1 MIKKMIGLFFV
12 SLFPAMAMAATC
24 MGAVPY
30 AHYTIVQHGKAVYS
44 GKINLVSAK
53 TPEHFSVTVSKAG
66 QTANGTFSGV
76 TLPGDPMQIG
86 ETTSTGYLAKA
97 NPHSV
102 KNGTVTTGKTF
113 TLIALKHDN
122 VRIIGSISW
131 LVGIKTRKVHGETIQ
146 LPSVHESD
154 VNEMVHLVP
163 GQSTEIPMGAYQVKV
178 ARS

>member
-1 MIKKMIGLFFV
+1 MIKKMIGLFVV
-12 SLFPAMAMAATC
+12 SLFPVAAMASTDV
-24 MGAVPY
+24 GVVPSTQ
-30 AHYTIVQHGKAVYS
+30 YTIVQHGKVVYS
-44 GKINLVSAK
+44 GKTNLASSE

-66 QTANGTFSGV
+66 KTANGTFSGV
-76 TLPGDPMQIG
+76 TIPGDPMQAS
-86 ETTSTGYLAKA
+86 EMTSTGYIAKA

-102 KNGTVTTGKTF
+102 KNGTVTTGNAF
-113 TLIALKHDN
+113 TLIALKNND
-122 VRIIGSISW
+122 VQVVGSISR

-163 GQSTEIPMGAYQVKV
+163 GQSTEIPVGAYQVKV

>member
-1 MIKKMIGLFFV
+1 MIKKMIGLFVV
-12 SLFPAMAMAATC
+12 SLFPVVAMAATG
-24 MGAVPY
+24 MGAVP
-30 AHYTIVQHGKAVYS
+30 AAQYTIVQHGKVVYS
-44 GKINLVSAK
+44 GKTNLASSK

-66 QTANGTFSGV
+66 KMVGGTFSGV
-76 TLPGDPMQIG
+76 TFPGDPMQIG

-97 NPHSV
+97 NPHLV

-122 VRIIGSISW
+122 VQIIGSISR

-146 LPSVHESD
+146 LPSVHEFD

-163 GQSTEIPMGAYQVKV
+163 GQSTDIHVGTYQVKV